1 MFKAEV
7 AAMMLVLFVSD
18 LSTEIIEMQ
27 RSERIW
33 QVFGGRVVRT

>member
-1 MFKAEV
+1 
-7 AAMMLVLFVSD
+7 MMLVLFVSD
-18 LSTEIIEMQ
+18 LSTEIMEMQ